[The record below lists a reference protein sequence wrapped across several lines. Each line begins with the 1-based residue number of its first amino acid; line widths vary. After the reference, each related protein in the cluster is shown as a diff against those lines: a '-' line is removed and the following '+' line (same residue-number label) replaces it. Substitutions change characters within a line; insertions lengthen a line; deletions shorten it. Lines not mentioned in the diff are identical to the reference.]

1 MIDKIIDQ
9 KIILYF
15 VASVIPLL
23 SVSIFLADLIISI
36 LSIFYY
42 FLIKNNFSI
51 FYKNHFFIIFINLF
65 LSIAVLLSENI
76 LFSLKSSLPLIRNR
90 FYF

>member
-36 LSIFYY
+36 LSIFFII

-51 FYKNHFFIIFINLF
+51 FYKIIF
-65 LSIAVLLSENI
+65 
-76 LFSLKSSLPLIRNR
+76 
-90 FYF
+90 FYYFY

>member
-36 LSIFYY
+36 LSIF
-42 FLIKNNFSI
+42 LL
-51 FYKNHFFIIFINLF
+51 FF
-65 LSIAVLLSENI
+65 
-76 LFSLKSSLPLIRNR
+76 
-90 FYF
+90 

>member
-36 LSIFYY
+36 LSIF
-42 FLIKNNFSI
+42 
-51 FYKNHFFIIFINLF
+51 FIIF
-65 LSIAVLLSENI
+65 
-76 LFSLKSSLPLIRNR
+76 
-90 FYF
+90 

>member
-23 SVSIFLADLIISI
+23 SVSIFLADCDNNYFIYF
-36 LSIFYY
+36 FYY
-42 FLIKNNFSI
+42 FFN
-51 FYKNHFFIIFINLF
+51 
-65 LSIAVLLSENI
+65 
-76 LFSLKSSLPLIRNR
+76 
-90 FYF
+90 